1 MLSKSLSARP
11 VRPQAGRA
19 LVLAATLAIVPALL
33 WAHPRPVEPMDGGGI
48 AHELHRLQ
56 TVGSALYVAA
66 HPDDENT
73 ALLAWL
79 THVRGMRAAYLSM
92 TRGDGGQNLLGQEL
106 GPALGVI
113 RTQELLAARRMD
125 GAEQRFTRAV
135 DFGFSKNSD
144 ETLAFWGHDSVL
156 ADVVWAIRSFR
167 PDIVITRFP
176 PDSTAGHGH
185 HAASAILAG
194 EAFTAAADPKRFP
207 EQLDAVKPWQAKRLM
222 WNAFTGARAPD
233 STWLVVDVGAYDP
246 LLGRSMSELAGLS
259 RSNHKSQGFGAPERR
274 GSLVNYLAPRA
285 GTAAKRDPFEGIDLT
300 WKRYAGGEAVGTLL
314 AQAEREFD
322 AKRPQALLP
331 LLAKAHAAMRKLQ
344 PDPLLERKRQ
354 DLEAVMA
361 SCAGLWLE
369 AVASRPSVCT
379 DQPFAVATSVLLR
392 TPAAVTLESVAVGEV
407 DHAGSRTLKPNEA
420 MPDTFPLQLPSNT
433 ELTQPYWL
441 RLPSAKGLTR
451 VADRSDLGQPENRP
465 ALLATFQ
472 LNMAGEMVF
481 YTLPVAYRWVDA
493 VQGER
498 WRQLEVSPPAT
509 LAFEQPFQLFAD
521 ATPRPVRVTV
531 RAQKFKLAGTLR
543 LELPPG
549 WSAKPASAPV
559 TIEVEGNEQMI
570 EFVLTPGREAGTA
583 RAVIDVDG
591 RPWSMGS
598 QRIDYPH
605 IPVETLYPPAEL
617 KLVRTDLNVAA
628 ARVGY
633 IAGSGDQIA
642 DAIRQMGCSVTP
654 LSDDDV
660 ASGDLSRFDT
670 IVTGVRAY
678 NTRPRLR
685 AAQKRLLDWASKGGT
700 LVVQYVTTADGPVD
714 YLGPL
719 PFRVSR
725 DRVTEE
731 DAPVTFLKPTNRLV
745 TAPNKLGPA
754 DFDGWVQERGLY
766 FANPFDPNYDAVLGA
781 HDPGEPS
788 RDGGLLYAKHG
799 SGEFIYCGYALFR
812 QVPAGVPGAWRLL
825 GNMVSGAKARLP

>member
-1 MLSKSLSARP
+1 MPP
-11 VRPQAGRA
+11 VRPARSRSVFA
-19 LVLAATLAIVPALL
+19 LVLAAVLAAVPRGVP
-33 WAHPRPVEPMDGGGI
+33 AHPRPVEPMDAGEI
-48 AHELHRLQ
+48 AHALHRLQ
-56 TVGSALYVAA
+56 SAGSALYVAA

-79 THVRGMRAAYLSM
+79 THVKGLRTAYLSM

-125 GAEQRFTRAV
+125 GAEQRFTRAL

-167 PDIVITRFP
+167 PDVIFTRFP

-194 EAFTAAADPKRFP
+194 EAFAAAADPKRFP
-207 EQLDAVKPWQAKRLM
+207 EQLDAVKPWQAKRLL
-222 WNAFTGARAPD
+222 WNVFQARAGID
-233 STWLVVDVGAYDP
+233 SSWLVVDVGAYDP

-259 RSNHKSQGFGAPERR
+259 RSNHKSQGFGALERR
-274 GSLVNYLAPRA
+274 GSLANYLMLRA
-285 GTAAKRDPFEGIDLT
+285 GTPAKRDPFEGVDLT
-300 WKRYAGGEAVGTLL
+300 WKRYAGGEAVGALL

-322 AKRPQALLP
+322 PRRPQALLP
-331 LLAKAHAAMRKLQ
+331 LLARAHVAMRKL
-344 PDPLLERKRQ
+344 PSDPLLERKRQ

-369 AVASRPSVCT
+369 AVASRPSVCAGE
-379 DQPFAVATSVLLR
+379 PFAVATSVLAR

-407 DHAGSRTLKPNEA
+407 ERVVPRPLRPNEPA
-420 MPDTFPLQLPSNT
+420 PDTIALQLPEGT
-433 ELTQPYWL
+433 EVTQPYWL
-441 RLPSAKGLTR
+441 RLPSSRGLTR
-451 VADRSDLGQPENRP
+451 VADRADLGSPENRP
-465 ALLATFQ
+465 ALTARFRID
-472 LNMAGEMVF
+472 MAGEKVT
-481 YTLPVAYRWVDA
+481 YELPVAYRWVDA

-521 ATPRPVRVTV
+521 ASPRTVRVTV
-531 RAQKFKLAGTLR
+531 RAQRPKLSGALR

-549 WSAKPASAPV
+549 WNAKPASVPV
-559 TIEVEGNEQMI
+559 AIEVEGGEQVA
-570 EFVLTPGREAGTA
+570 EFTLTPGREGGTA
-583 RAVIDVDG
+583 RAVIDVGG
-591 RPWSMGS
+591 RAWSMTS

-605 IPVETLYPPAEL
+605 IPVQTLYPPAEL
-617 KLVRTDLNVAA
+617 KLVRTDVSVVAG
-628 ARVGY
+628 RVGY

-642 DAIRQMGCSVTP
+642 DAIRQLGCTVTP
-654 LSDDDV
+654 LTDEDV
-660 ASGDLSRFDT
+660 TSGDLSRFDA

-685 AAQKRLLDWASKGGT
+685 SAQKRLLDWAAKGGT

-725 DRVTEE
+725 DRVTVE
-731 DAPVTFLKPTNRLV
+731 DAPVQFLKPQSRVLN
-745 TAPNKLGPA
+745 APNKLGPA
-754 DFDGWVQERGLY
+754 DFEGWVQERGLY
-766 FANPFDPNYDAVLGA
+766 FANPWDPNYDAVLGT

-799 SGEFIYCGYALFR
+799 SGEFVYCGYALFR

-825 GNMVSGAKARLP
+825 ANLVSGSKARLP

>member
-1 MLSKSLSARP
+1 MLPKSLPARSLT
-11 VRPQAGRA
+11 ALLLAALA
-19 LVLAATLAIVPALL
+19 LVPSAVT
-33 WAHPRPVEPMDGGGI
+33 AHPRPVEPMDAGEI
-48 AHELHRLQ
+48 AHALHRLQ
-56 TVGSALYVAA
+56 TAGSALYIAA

-79 THVRGMRAAYLSM
+79 THVKGVRTAYLSM

-135 DFGFSKNSD
+135 DFGFSKNAD
-144 ETLAFWGHDSVL
+144 ETLAFWGKDSVL

-167 PDIVITRFP
+167 PDVILTRFP

-185 HAASAILAG
+185 HWASAILAG

-207 EQLDAVKPWQAKRLM
+207 EQLDQVQPWQAKRLV
-222 WNAFTGARAPD
+222 WNAFFAGRTPPD

-274 GSLVNYLAPRA
+274 GSLLNYLAPRA
-285 GTAAKRDPFEGIDLT
+285 GAPAKRDPFEGIDLT
-300 WKRYAGGEAVGTLL
+300 WKRYPGGEAVGTLL

-322 AKRPQALLP
+322 PRRPQALLP
-331 LLAKAHAAMRKLQ
+331 LLAKAHAAMRKL
-344 PDPLLERKRQ
+344 PADPLVTRKRQ

-369 AVASRPSVCT
+369 AVASRPSVCAGE
-379 DQPFAVATSVLLR
+379 PFAVATSVLMR
-392 TPAAVTLESVAVGEV
+392 TPAAVTLQSVAVGEV
-407 DHAGSRTLKPNEA
+407 ERAVPRALKPNEA
-420 MPDTFPLQLPSNT
+420 AADTMPMQLADNT
-433 ELTQPYWL
+433 EVTQPYWL
-441 RLPSAKGLTR
+441 RLPSSRGLTR
-451 VADRSDLGQPENRP
+451 VADRADLGQPENRP
-465 ALLATFQ
+465 ALSASFKLD
-472 LNMAGEMVF
+472 MAGESVT

-521 ATPRPVRVTV
+521 ATTRPVRVTV
-531 RAQKFKLAGTLR
+531 HAQKNKLAGTLR
-543 LELPPG
+543 LELPSG
-549 WSAKPASAPV
+549 WSAKPASVPV
-559 TIEVEGNEQMI
+559 SLEQEGSEQTA
-570 EFVLTPGREAGTA
+570 EFVVTPGRDGGTA
-583 RAVIDVDG
+583 RAVIDVGG
-591 RPWSMGS
+591 RAWSMGS

-617 KLVRTDLNVAA
+617 KLVRTDLNVVA

-642 DAIRQMGCSVTP
+642 DAIRQMGCTVTP
-654 LSDDDV
+654 LSDEDV
-660 ASGDLSRFDT
+660 ASGDLTRYDT

-685 AAQKRLLDWASKGGT
+685 SAQKRLLDWAAKGGT

-725 DRVTEE
+725 DRVTVEE
-731 DAPVTFLKPTNRLV
+731 APVTFLKPQNRLV
-745 TAPNKLGPA
+745 NAPNKLGPA

-766 FANPFDPNYDAVLGA
+766 FASPFDPNYDAVLGS

-799 SGEFIYCGYALFR
+799 SGEFIYCAYALFR

>member
-1 MLSKSLSARP
+1 MPLLRPARRRT
-11 VRPQAGRA
+11 VFA
-19 LVLAATLAIVPALL
+19 LVLVGVLAVIAPRAQS
-33 WAHPRPVEPMDGGGI
+33 HPRPVEPMDAGEI
-48 AHELHRLQ
+48 AHALHRLQ
-56 TVGSALYVAA
+56 SVGSALYVAA

-79 THVRGMRAAYLSM
+79 THVKGLRAAYLSV

-125 GAEQRFTRAV
+125 GAEQRFTRAL
-135 DFGFSKNSD
+135 DFGFSKNAD

-167 PDIVITRFP
+167 PDIIITRFP

-185 HAASAILAG
+185 HTASAMLAG
-194 EAFTAAADPKRFP
+194 EAFGAAADPKRFP
-207 EQLDAVKPWQAKRLM
+207 EQLDAVKPWQAKRLL
-222 WNAFTGARAPD
+222 WNAFLGARASID
-233 STWLVVDVGAYDP
+233 SSWLVVDVGAYDP

-259 RSNHKSQGFGAPERR
+259 RSNHKSQGFGALERR
-274 GSLVNYLAPRA
+274 GSLLNYLALRA
-285 GTAAKRDPFEGIDLT
+285 GTPASRDPFEGIDLS
-300 WKRYAGGEAVGTLL
+300 WKRYPGGETVGSLL

-322 AKRPQALLP
+322 ARRPQALLP
-331 LLAKAHAAMRKLQ
+331 LLAKAHAALRKL
-344 PDPLLERKRQ
+344 PSDPLLQRKRQ

-369 AVASRPSVCT
+369 AVASRPSVCAGE
-379 DQPFAVATSVLLR
+379 PFAVATTVLAR

-407 DHAGSRTLKPNEA
+407 ERAVTRALKPNQPA
-420 MPDTFPLQLPSNT
+420 TDTIAIQLPEAT
-433 ELTQPYWL
+433 AVTQPYWL
-441 RLPSAKGLTR
+441 QLPSSRGLTR
-451 VADRSDLGQPENRP
+451 VADRADLGEPENRP
-465 ALLATFQ
+465 ALTARFRIDVAAEKITY
-472 LNMAGEMVF
+472 E
-481 YTLPVAYRWVDA
+481 LPVAYRWVDA

-498 WRQLEVSPPAT
+498 WRQLEVSPPGT

-521 ATPRPVRVTV
+521 ALPRAVRVSV
-531 RAQKFKLAGTLR
+531 RAQKNKLSGTLR
-543 LELPPG
+543 LELPAG
-549 WSAKPASAPV
+549 WSAKPASVPV
-559 TIEVEGNEQMI
+559 ALEQEGREQVA
-570 EFVLTPGREAGTA
+570 EFTVTPGREGGTA

-591 RPWSMGS
+591 RAWSLGA

-605 IPVETLYPPAEL
+605 IPVQTLFPPAEL
-617 KLVRTDLNVAA
+617 KLVRTDVSVVAG
-628 ARVGY
+628 RVGY

-642 DAIRQMGCSVTP
+642 DAIRQLGCSVTP

-660 ASGDLSRFDT
+660 VSGDLSRFDA

-685 AAQKRLLDWASKGGT
+685 SAEKRLLDWAAKGGT

-725 DRVTEE
+725 DRVTVE
-731 DAPVTFLKPTNRLV
+731 DAPVALLKPTNRLV
-745 TAPNKLGPA
+745 TAPNKLGPS
-754 DFDGWVQERGLY
+754 DFEGWVQERGLY
-766 FANPFDPNYDAVLGA
+766 FANPYDPNYDAVLGA

-799 SGEFIYCGYALFR
+799 SGEFVYCGYALFR

-825 GNMVSGAKARLP
+825 ANLVSGSKARLP